1 MQARARLFGHPI
13 HQMLIVLPLG
23 LFAASVLFDV
33 LNMVTSS
40 NRWADVAFWC
50 VAIGV
55 GGGLLAAVFG
65 AVDWIGIP
73 AGTRAKT
80 VGAVHGIGNVIV
92 VGLFAVSGLL
102 RALAM
107 PDVSVPAVALSFV
120 GAGLSLFTGWLGG
133 ELVNRL
139 GVGVYEG
146 ANVNAPSSLTK
157 RSAGGEITGDG
168 RASVPGRTVR
178 DGEDATISAA
188 REDASGR
195 SVTELRGRSSLRDVP
210 PPLP

>member
-65 AVDWIGIP
+65 TVDWMGIP

-80 VGAVHGIGNVIV
+80 IGAVHGVGDVVV
-92 VGLFAVSGLL
+92 VGFFAISGLL

-107 PDVSVPAVALSFV
+107 PEVSVPAVVLSFI

-157 RSAGGEITGDG
+157 RPAGSEITGDA
-168 RASVPGRTVR
+168 RVTTPGRTVR
-178 DGEDATISAA
+178 DGDGTASSTSRGTA
-188 REDASGR
+188 RTYEP
-195 SVTELRGRSSLRDVP
+195 TP
-210 PPLP
+210 PIRPN